1 MRGYFKNLEVWKKS
15 VSLAK
20 SIYQITKDFP
30 KEELFG
36 ITSQLRRAVISVST
50 NIAEWNQRS
59 SNKEYAHFLNIAK
72 SSLVEVESLLEVS
85 VVLELLNSEN
95 IRCILQE
102 IHSIK
107 NMIYGIEKSL

>member
-59 SNKEYAHFLNIAK
+59 SNKEYAHFLKPGRLQDCWKIVN
-72 SSLVEVESLLEVS
+72 LVQDLMI
-85 VVLELLNSEN
+85 EN
-95 IRCILQE
+95 GY
-102 IHSIK
+102 SK
-107 NMIYGIEKSL
+107 